1 MGGELAA
8 LERVLAR
15 SAQVATEEILAQVRI
30 ETGATSAV
38 LFVERQGELR
48 LKGGVSVDQECL
60 DRVHAFRAM
69 SGGEFGPGHPHWCQ
83 TWCLWPCATPHGL
96 ATLYLA
102 GPALHQARVRQ
113 AIDGMARLLG
123 LLASDGLDRV
133 DAVLQQAAN
142 EQIARDRL
150 TTLLQESEWNIAL
163 AARTQGVTRVTLYKW
178 MRRLGIERMKIRR
191 SLAIARRPA
200 ATGR

>member
-1 MGGELAA
+1 
-8 LERVLAR
+8 
-15 SAQVATEEILAQVRI
+15 
-30 ETGATSAV
+30 
-38 LFVERQGELR
+38 
-48 LKGGVSVDQECL
+48 
-60 DRVHAFRAM
+60 
-69 SGGEFGPGHPHWCQ
+69 
-83 TWCLWPCATPHGL
+83 
-96 ATLYLA
+96 
-102 GPALHQARVRQ
+102 
-113 AIDGMARLLG
+113 MARLLG

-150 TTLLQESEWNIAL
+150 TTLLQDSEWNIAL